1 MEVRK
6 IIAFKIVTWFCLFG
20 TSCSDDLGPGANYL
34 SFELDGQFWESN
46 TADATGSFI
55 GSSLISITLT
65 ARNPQGETL
74 QLSIFSTE
82 VDLIEYVFSPT
93 VGIAFSPSGNLSGPD
108 SFRSSSC
115 ALVSGG
121 ILLTEKEINF
131 LSGTFSGSICLASGE
146 QKQIRNG
153 VFSQVRY

>member
-1 MEVRK
+1 M
-6 IIAFKIVTWFCLFG
+6 
-20 TSCSDDLGPGANYL
+20 GPGANYL

-46 TADATGSFI
+46 AADATGSFI

-65 ARNPQGETL
+65 ARNPQGEAI
-74 QLSIFSTE
+74 QLTIFSTE

-93 VGIAFSPSGNLSGPD
+93 VGIVFSPSGNLSGAD
-108 SFRSSSC
+108 SFSSSSC

-121 ILLTEKEINF
+121 ILLTEREINF
-131 LSGTFSGSICLASGE
+131 LSGTFSGTVCLASGE